1 MKTNRILKQA
11 LEYATL
17 CDEEI
22 LQAGLNDEMAN
33 CI

>member
-11 LEYATL
+11 LEYTTL

-22 LQAGLNDEMAN
+22 LQGGMNDELAN